1 MQAGKIVL
9 ITLVVFIVLY
19 AGFVLTLY
27 LLGRKQDARAWA
39 GFIPDCII
47 LFKRLIGD
55 SAVPRSSK
63 LWLGALILYLAM
75 PIDLVPDFI
84 PIAGQ
89 LDDAIIVALVL
100 RAGVAQ
106 GRRRPNPPTLAGP
119 AVIARHIVEVRY
131 SCLQARRSRL
141 NRTESAR

>member
-1 MQAGKIVL
+1 MQAGKILL
-9 ITLVVFIVLY
+9 ITIVVFIVLY

-47 LFKRLIGD
+47 LFKRLIGA
-55 SAVPRSSK
+55 SAMPRSSK

-100 RAGVAQ
+100 RQVLRKAGADPIRQHWPGPQSSLDTLLKFVIPAS
-106 GRRRPNPPTLAGP
+106 RPDAHG
-119 AVIARHIVEVRY
+119 
-131 SCLQARRSRL
+131 
-141 NRTESAR
+141 

>member
-100 RAGVAQ
+100 RQVLREAGADPIRQ
-106 GRRRPNPPTLAGP
+106 HWPGPQSSLDTLLKFDIPASRPDAHG
-119 AVIARHIVEVRY
+119 
-131 SCLQARRSRL
+131 
-141 NRTESAR
+141 